1 MPSKSQKNLT
11 LGILAGIVTGMLWG
25 IVFVVPQVLP
35 DFTPLELSLGR
46 YLFFGI
52 ASSFT
57 LKRTWSDF
65 KGFNTRDKWQVFWLS
80 ASGFWLYTILLFW
93 AVNEA
98 GGVLSTL
105 VIGLLPI
112 TIPLAA
118 KRTWKLDKF
127 FALGL
132 SLIFTGLLVLE
143 VGPMI
148 THKTPALTLRG
159 VIPLVSCLA
168 MWTWFGIKNTDFVQ
182 KHPEAKVSLTNLM
195 GLSSFII
202 LVVIGVF
209 LVDLPQLLHH
219 PQFGL
224 FVMWSAII
232 GFGSSWAANVLWNIC
247 SKNCPATISGPLVV
261 AETTF
266 GLIYT
271 FMFQTRLPTGFETAA
286 IALFGFGVF
295 LAIRTEI
302 KDHLSPQPAAI

>member
-1 MPSKSQKNLT
+1 MHPDKRLT
-11 LGILAGIVTGMLWG
+11 LGILAGILTGMLWG
-25 IVFVVPQVLP
+25 IVFVVPQALP

-46 YLFFGI
+46 YFFFGI

-57 LKRTWSDF
+57 LKRTWGHF
-65 KGFNTRDKWQVFWLS
+65 KGFSTRDKWQVFWLS

-112 TIPLAA
+112 TIPLTS
-118 KRTWKLDKF
+118 KRTWRLDKF

-132 SLIFTGLLVLE
+132 SLIFAGLLVLQL
-143 VGPMI
+143 GPGKA
-148 THKTPALTLRG
+148 TGTPPLTWAG
-159 VIPLVSCLA
+159 VIPLLSCLA

-195 GLSSFII
+195 GLSSFVI
-202 LVVIGVF
+202 LAVIGVF
-209 LVDLPQLLHH
+209 LVDMPKLFSH

-224 FVMWSAII
+224 FVMWSAVI
-232 GFGSSWAANVLWNIC
+232 GFGSSWSANVLWNIC

-266 GLIYT
+266 GLLYT
-271 FMFQTRLPTGFETAA
+271 FVFQNRLPAACEMAA

-295 LAIRTEI
+295 LAIRAEI
-302 KDHLSPQPAAI
+302 KGQMTPQPAAI

>member
-1 MPSKSQKNLT
+1 VPPDRRIT
-11 LGILAGIVTGMLWG
+11 VGIIAGILTGMLWG
-25 IVFVVPQVLP
+25 IVFVVPQALP

-46 YLFFGI
+46 YFFFGL

-57 LKRTWSDF
+57 LKRTWSHF
-65 KGFNTRDKWQVFWLS
+65 KNFPLRDKWQIFWLS
-80 ASGFWLYTILLFW
+80 AAGFWLYTILLFW

-112 TIPLAA
+112 TIPLTA

-132 SLIFTGLLVLE
+132 SLIFAGLLVLE
-143 VGPMI
+143 LEPFLARKGSG
-148 THKTPALTLRG
+148 LTLRG
-159 VIPLVSCLA
+159 VIPLLSCLI
-168 MWTWFGIKNTDFVQ
+168 MWTWFGIKNTEFVQ

-202 LVVIGVF
+202 LALIGAF
-209 LVDLPQLLHH
+209 LVDMPRLFNH
-219 PQFGL
+219 PQFVP
-224 FVMWSAII
+224 FVMWSALI

-266 GLIYT
+266 GLLYS
-271 FMFQTRLPTGFETAA
+271 FLFQNRLSTGFETAA
-286 IALFGFGVF
+286 IALFGLGVF
-295 LAIRTEI
+295 LAIRAEI
-302 KDHLSPQPAAI
+302 RGHLTPQPVVL